1 MQVGS
6 QGNKVKQLQKILKG
20 TGKYT
25 GYIDGIFGPDTKDAV
40 IRYQQP
46 NLDADGIVGP
56 QTWKKLCELA
66 DYWNKNP
73 QFAPKI

>member
-6 QGNKVKQLQKILKG
+6 QVNKVKQLQKILKG
-20 TGKYT
+20 TEKYT
-25 GYIDGIFGPDTKDAV
+25 GSIDGIFGPDTKDAV
-40 IRYQQP
+40 IKYQQP
-46 NLDADGIVGP
+46 NLDADGIVDP